1 MAIHGKKSQKRRKRH
16 NTKHTNKNTQK
27 AIKQIQAN
35 LDKIPKKGHNK
46 IFKESYSPTLDNLKD
61 RNNNILTHPN
71 DIAHKIH
78 AQQTFNSEPAA
89 ALCHHQPIHDNKCTC
104 ATRQYPWH
112 DIDGFI
118 LEKRGLPQ
126 IPLHTYFTT

>member
-27 AIKQIQAN
+27 AIKQIQA
-35 LDKIPKKGHNK
+35 
-46 IFKESYSPTLDNLKD
+46 
-61 RNNNILTHPN
+61 NNNILTHPN